1 MNRRI
6 VLILLAL
13 AATIAAAHAQKMTE
27 TYHQDSLLIDV
38 ETQEVVVQAS
48 PCLRRGDRNI
58 YFPTAQQK
66 QLSTNALGL
75 LEKMQ
80 LNGLQVNSLFNT
92 VEVSGGGTPVFCING
107 RPVELKDILALKPDE
122 VARVEHNDN
131 PGARFKDAAVVIN
144 YKLKQSMQ
152 GGGFMAD
159 LMEAVNTV
167 YGVNRVS
174 GKYNH
179 KASEWSVN
187 YDMQHAAFKEFYN
200 ENREEYLFDDNRHV
214 LQQEEGIPGRLRY
227 NHHWLTLNYNYL
239 KADNRMLN
247 VALRGKYLNTPKSE
261 LDSRLYNPELST
273 SPLELLNHSRD
284 PSATTALD
292 LYYQHNLPRRQTL
305 ILDFTGSYTDTDS
318 RLDYLI
324 SQGNASSPLSRLSNN
339 VDGKKYALIAEAL
352 YEKSASPTDT
362 WSIGLKQTYGYA
374 NNRYFGTENTENRL
388 HNSELYLYTEW
399 NRKMEKWN
407 LSVGMGGS
415 YLRASQEEQSY
426 HRLLL
431 RPILRAGFTPSDR
444 FTIRYRGSVESIAPT
459 LAELSCV
466 EQQLDYYQLR
476 RGNALLTPSTE
487 YRNRLTLDYHRTD
500 WSTALNLS
508 FHYRNNPIMEQ
519 TRQEQNLF
527 VREMANQDS
536 WQKWNAEYEFRYQ
549 LMHGLISLRAALGM
563 DYFDS
568 RAADYHHTHCNL
580 YAVVNAQAAYKCMAL
595 TFNLRTHRP
604 TLYGETLA
612 LGEDLHDI
620 ALTYFKKR
628 FSLTL
633 AMNNPFMDNY
643 RIGSENWNRRA
654 GNTSYQYVNETS
666 RMLLV
671 KVTYGMDFGRKR
683 KTAAKRIQNEDTDTG
698 ILKGNK

>member
-1 MNRRI
+1 
-6 VLILLAL
+6 
-13 AATIAAAHAQKMTE
+13 
-27 TYHQDSLLIDV
+27 
-38 ETQEVVVQAS
+38 
-48 PCLRRGDRNI
+48 
-58 YFPTAQQK
+58 
-66 QLSTNALGL
+66 
-75 LEKMQ
+75 
-80 LNGLQVNSLFNT
+80 
-92 VEVSGGGTPVFCING
+92 
-107 RPVELKDILALKPDE
+107 
-122 VARVEHNDN
+122 
-131 PGARFKDAAVVIN
+131 
-144 YKLKQSMQ
+144 
-152 GGGFMAD
+152 
-159 LMEAVNTV
+159 
-167 YGVNRVS
+167 
-174 GKYNH
+174 
-179 KASEWSVN
+179 
-187 YDMQHAAFKEFYN
+187 
-200 ENREEYLFDDNRHV
+200 
-214 LQQEEGIPGRLRY
+214 
-227 NHHWLTLNYNYL
+227 
-239 KADNRMLN
+239 MLN
-247 VALRGKYLNTPKSE
+247 VACAASTSTRPSPNWTAAI
-261 LDSRLYNPELST
+261 YNPELST

-284 PSATTALD
+284 HSATTALD

-666 RMLLV
+666 RSCW
-671 KVTYGMDFGRKR
+671 
-683 KTAAKRIQNEDTDTG
+683 
-698 ILKGNK
+698 

>member
-261 LDSRLYNPELST
+261 LLST
-273 SPLELLNHSRD
+273 QPA
-284 PSATTALD
+284 P
-292 LYYQHNLPRRQTL
+292 
-305 ILDFTGSYTDTDS
+305 
-318 RLDYLI
+318 
-324 SQGNASSPLSRLSNN
+324 
-339 VDGKKYALIAEAL
+339 
-352 YEKSASPTDT
+352 PTD
-362 WSIGLKQTYGYA
+362 A
-374 NNRYFGTENTENRL
+374 HPRL
-388 HNSELYLYTEW
+388 HRQLH
-399 NRKMEKWN
+399 RHRQPPG
-407 LSVGMGGS
+407 LSDKPRQCLFS
-415 YLRASQEEQSY
+415 PESPQQQ
-426 HRLLL
+426 
-431 RPILRAGFTPSDR
+431 
-444 FTIRYRGSVESIAPT
+444 RG
-459 LAELSCV
+459 
-466 EQQLDYYQLR
+466 
-476 RGNALLTPSTE
+476 
-487 YRNRLTLDYHRTD
+487 
-500 WSTALNLS
+500 
-508 FHYRNNPIMEQ
+508 
-519 TRQEQNLF
+519 RQE
-527 VREMANQDS
+527 VRP
-536 WQKWNAEYEFRYQ
+536 
-549 LMHGLISLRAALGM
+549 
-563 DYFDS
+563 
-568 RAADYHHTHCNL
+568 
-580 YAVVNAQAAYKCMAL
+580 
-595 TFNLRTHRP
+595 HR
-604 TLYGETLA
+604 
-612 LGEDLHDI
+612 
-620 ALTYFKKR
+620 
-628 FSLTL
+628 
-633 AMNNPFMDNY
+633 
-643 RIGSENWNRRA
+643 
-654 GNTSYQYVNETS
+654 
-666 RMLLV
+666 
-671 KVTYGMDFGRKR
+671 
-683 KTAAKRIQNEDTDTG
+683 
-698 ILKGNK
+698 